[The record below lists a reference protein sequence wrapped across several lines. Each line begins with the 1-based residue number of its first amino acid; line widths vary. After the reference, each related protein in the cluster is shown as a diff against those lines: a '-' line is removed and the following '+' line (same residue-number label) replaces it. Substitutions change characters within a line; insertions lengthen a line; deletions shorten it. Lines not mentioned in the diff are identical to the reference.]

1 MSETLQVSDDTEAT
15 LQGDTQ
21 GDISGRTCW
30 ASFIV
35 CGTAVIYT
43 VTRQL
48 VLIICSLTS
57 VVALQDKPLSKQAY
71 FSTKQQFLH
80 VHQGGGGAS

>member
-1 MSETLQVSDDTEAT
+1 MSDDIEAT

-21 GDISGRTCW
+21 GGISGRTCW

-35 CGTAVIYT
+35 FGTAVIYT
-43 VTRQL
+43 LTRQS
-48 VLIICSLTS
+48 VLITCSLTS

-71 FSTKQQFLH
+71 FPTRQQFLH
-80 VHQGGGGAS
+80 VHHGGVGAS